1 MTEIPPI
8 TTDLVWRDAL
18 RFDASCGANQLV
30 LDSRGEA
37 GPSPVQALAM
47 ALAGCMAMDVVHIL
61 QKGRLPIQ
69 GLRAHLV
76 AGRSGAD
83 PKRIVSAQ
91 LRLTVVGDVPGEKV
105 ERAIALSRET
115 YCSVWHSLNPDIAFT
130 TSFEVVAS

>member
-8 TTDLVWRDAL
+8 TTDLAWRDAL
-18 RFDASCGANQLV
+18 RFDASCGANHLV

-69 GLRAHLV
+69 GLRAQLI
-76 AGRSGAD
+76 AGRSGTD

-91 LRLTVVGDVPGEKV
+91 LHLSVVGDVPGEKV

-115 YCSVWHSLNPDIAFT
+115 YCSVWHSLNPDITFT
-130 TSFEVVAS
+130 TSFEVVAR